1 MLVNELC
8 SNSDVYQSSTFFIR
22 QRDGK
27 LRAGPVW
34 DFNLSLGSTFA
45 NGDSQVD
52 QWQFNNGN
60 RIGPPFWT
68 YLFDNEDF
76 RCYLSKRWNEVKA
89 AGQPLNKDVL
99 IAYLD
104 NALNYKRSY
113 SAKMKDGV

>member
-1 MLVNELC
+1 MGTKRLMYLPLFFMLVNELC
-8 SNSDVYQSSTFFIR
+8 SNSDVYQSSTFFHKD
-22 QRDGK
+22 RDGK

-76 RCYLSKRWNEVKA
+76 RCYLSKRWNEVK
-89 AGQPLNKDVL
+89 G
-99 IAYLD
+99 
-104 NALNYKRSY
+104 RSAVEQGC
-113 SAKMKDGV
+113 SNCVFG